1 MKIRYLLED
10 ESEPREV
17 IVENFDFEEYKQ
29 ILLGEKADKHGNSL
43 TDIFIGNRSYK
54 TITIKWLEIVEE
66 EIDEEI

>member
-17 IVENFDFEEYKQ
+17 IVETFDFEEYKQ
-29 ILLGEKADKHGNSL
+29 IVMGEKTDKHNNSL
-43 TDIFIGNRSYK
+43 TDVFIGNRSYK

-66 EIDEEI
+66 ATDEEI